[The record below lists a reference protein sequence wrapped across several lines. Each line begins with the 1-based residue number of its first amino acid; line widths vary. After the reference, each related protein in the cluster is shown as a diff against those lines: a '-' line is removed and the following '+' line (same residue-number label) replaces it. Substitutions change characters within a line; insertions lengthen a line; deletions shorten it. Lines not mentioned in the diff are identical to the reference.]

1 MGFVHVIFTF
11 WNTIDTKDSI
21 LMFHVVSYISLNSSS
36 FTSHLPSTASLHKL
50 EGSKLKCVYGVLGA
64 AGSLVVVLGLS
75 AAFDLSAAFGLSFVG
90 KA

>member
-36 FTSHLPSTASLHKL
+36 FTSHLPSIASLHNF
-50 EGSKLKCVYGVLGA
+50 EGSIINSVYGVLGA
-64 AGSLVVVLGLS
+64 AGSLVV
-75 AAFDLSAAFGLSFVG
+75 AFGLSAAFGLSVAFGLSAVFG
-90 KA
+90 L